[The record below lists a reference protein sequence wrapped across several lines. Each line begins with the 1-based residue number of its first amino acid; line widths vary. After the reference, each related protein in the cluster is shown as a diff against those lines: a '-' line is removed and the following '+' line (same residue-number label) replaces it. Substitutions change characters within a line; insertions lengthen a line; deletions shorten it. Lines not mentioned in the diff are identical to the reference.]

1 MKKLIPIIFI
11 GLLGGCS
18 LLPNPRLRIV
28 REGMDAGTKSIREE
42 HLEWAQKLHDGTPIN
57 KLSDADLAVRQAAEK
72 SYEDFVTQ
80 SRQLDK

>member
-1 MKKLIPIIFI
+1 MKKLAYLS
-11 GLLGGCS
+11 LLLMIGGCG

-42 HLEWAQKLHDGTPIN
+42 HAEWSQKLHDGTPIN

-72 SYEDFVTQ
+72 AYEDFVAK